1 MADLLDRLKTALADR
16 YAIEEEIGAGGMA
29 TVYLAEDLKHHRKVA
44 VKVLRP
50 ELAATLGPE
59 RFLREI
65 EVAANLTHPHI
76 LPLFDSGDA
85 DGFLYYVM
93 PYIEGESLRAKL
105 AREGELP
112 IAEAV
117 KILREVVDALASAHK
132 HGVVHRDIKP
142 DNVLLSEKHAMV
154 TDFGIAKAVSEATG
168 REKLTTAGVALGTP
182 AYMAPEQASASPHID
197 HRADIY
203 AVVALAYELLTGR
216 PPFTGTTP
224 QMVLAA
230 HVTETAEPVTKHR
243 QAVPPV
249 LAHFVMKCLE
259 KKPSDRWQ
267 TAEELLAQLDA
278 VATPSGG
285 LTPTDTR
292 PVQATARPVDKKRV
306 AIGAVVVLGVVIGGV
321 LLLPG
326 REVEYRIGR
335 TQQVTRASGMELDPA
350 ISPDG
355 SMVAYAAGP
364 QGQMQLYV
372 RQLAGGRDIPL
383 TEEVS
388 GHHRWPKWSPDGS
401 RIAFQTLGSSGW
413 SIHVVPSLGGI
424 PTPLVRPDSAG
435 GQGAHSPAWSPDGS
449 AIAYVVDGSL
459 YTRPLAGG
467 EATKLVDY
475 STIST
480 DFPGGIHSPSWSPDG
495 SRIAYVGGAF
505 RYLFSPTIFGTI
517 RISSLWVVLVAGG
530 EPVRLTSGQAV
541 EQSPTWTPDGESLL
555 FVSNR
560 DGKRDIHRVGVR
572 KSGAPIGEPERL
584 TTDLDAHTITLS
596 QDGQRLAYSALTF
609 RANVWS
615 VAIPTSGSVSV
626 STAQPVTN
634 ENQVVEGI
642 GVSRDGRWLAFDS
655 DRSGNQDIFKMP
667 AGGGEVQQLTTH
679 ASNDFRPV
687 WSPDGSEIAFYSLRN
702 GSRDIYVMSADAVTL
717 QRVTN
722 APGQEVYPDWSP
734 DGEQLVFSGGGSI
747 RVVSR
752 DDGRARWG
760 ETRKI
765 ADGNFPR
772 WSPDGKLI
780 AYVRQGGAYIIG
792 SEGGDPR
799 LLEQSAAFVRWSLD
813 GGTLYFTN
821 TDGIWSVPVGGG
833 TARILVRFDDPSR
846 RPSSLEF
853 DTDGRRF
860 FFMIEENESD
870 ISVLELLR
878 N

>member
-1 MADLLDRLKTALADR
+1 
-16 YAIEEEIGAGGMA
+16 
-29 TVYLAEDLKHHRKVA
+29 
-44 VKVLRP
+44 
-50 ELAATLGPE
+50 
-59 RFLREI
+59 
-65 EVAANLTHPHI
+65 
-76 LPLFDSGDA
+76 
-85 DGFLYYVM
+85 
-93 PYIEGESLRAKL
+93 
-105 AREGELP
+105 
-112 IAEAV
+112 
-117 KILREVVDALASAHK
+117 
-132 HGVVHRDIKP
+132 
-142 DNVLLSEKHAMV
+142 
-154 TDFGIAKAVSEATG
+154 
-168 REKLTTAGVALGTP
+168 
-182 AYMAPEQASASPHID
+182 
-197 HRADIY
+197 
-203 AVVALAYELLTGR
+203 
-216 PPFTGTTP
+216 
-224 QMVLAA
+224 MVLAA
-230 HVTETAEPVTKHR
+230 YVTEAPEPVTKHR

-249 LAHFVMKCLE
+249 LAQIVMRCLE
-259 KKPSDRWQ
+259 KKPADRWQ
-267 TAEELLAQLDA
+267 SAEELLPQLDA

-306 AIGAVVVLGVVIGGV
+306 AIGAVVVLGVVIGGL

-326 REVEYRIGR
+326 REVEYRIGQ
-335 TQQVTRASGMELDPA
+335 TQQVTRARGMELDPA

-355 SMVAYAAGP
+355 SMVAYVAGP

-372 RQLAGGRDIPL
+372 RQLGGERDILP
-383 TEEVS
+383 TEGVS

-435 GQGAHSPAWSPDGS
+435 GARFSSGRLTSGQGANSPTWSPDGS
-449 AIAYVVDGSL
+449 AIAYGVDGSL
-459 YTRPLAGG
+459 YTRSLAGG

-480 DFPGGIHSPSWSPDG
+480 DFPAGIHSPSWSPDG
-495 SRIAYVGGAF
+495 SRIAYVAGAF
-505 RYLFSPTIFGTI
+505 TYLFSPNNFGNI
-517 RISSLWVVLVAGG
+517 RISSVWVVPVAGG
-530 EPVRLTSGQAV
+530 EPVRVTGGQALV
-541 EQSPTWTPDGESLL
+541 QSPTWTPDGESLL

-560 DGKRDIHRVGVR
+560 DGKRDIHRVRVG

-596 QDGQRLAYSALTF
+596 QDGQTLAYSAFTF
-609 RANVWS
+609 RSNVWS
-615 VAIPTSGSVSV
+615 VAIPTGGPVSV

-634 ENQVVEGI
+634 ENQVIESV

-655 DRSGNQDIFKMP
+655 NRSGNQDIFKMP
-667 AGGGEVQQLTTH
+667 AGGEEVQQLTTH
-679 ASNDFRPV
+679 ASNDFGPA

-702 GSRDIYVMSADAVTL
+702 GPRDIYVMSADGGTR

-722 APGQEVYPDWSP
+722 APWQEIYPDWSP
-734 DGEQLVFSGGGSI
+734 DGDQLVFWGDGSI
-747 RVVSR
+747 WVVSR
-752 DDGRARWG
+752 DDDGTRWG

-765 ADGNFPR
+765 SDGGIPR
-772 WSPDGKLI
+772 WSPDGNFI
-780 AYVRQGGAYIIG
+780 AYSALTPGRGAYIVA

-799 LLEQSAAFVRWSLD
+799 LLVEVESAAAVRWSLD
-813 GGTLYFTN
+813 GRSLYFTN
-821 TDGIWSVPVGGG
+821 THGIWSVPVGGG

-846 RPSSLEF
+846 RLSRPGF